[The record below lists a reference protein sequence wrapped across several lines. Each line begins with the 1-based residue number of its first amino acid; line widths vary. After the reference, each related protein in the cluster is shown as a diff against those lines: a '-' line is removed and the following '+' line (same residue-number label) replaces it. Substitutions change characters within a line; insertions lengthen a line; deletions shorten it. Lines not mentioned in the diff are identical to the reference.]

1 VEESLTKSN
10 ERLKATA
17 IDVLARAQKGDRAA
31 VTELQRLIETAPDLW
46 TDLGDLAR
54 QARLAWLDLIGAGV
68 SPLSNATTQA
78 MTALHLDIVG
88 PAPTT
93 LERLLADRI
102 VLCWL
107 QVHYADIV
115 CARAQDGRLQQREYY
130 QRCQER
136 AQRRYLA
143 AIRSLACVR
152 RLLRPGVQVNIAAR
166 QVNVA

>member
-1 VEESLTKSN
+1 
-10 ERLKATA
+10 
-17 IDVLARAQKGDRAA
+17 LARAQKGDRAA
-31 VTELQRLIETAPDLW
+31 VAELQRLIETAPELW

-88 PAPTT
+88 PAPTP

-115 CARAQDGRLQQREYY
+115 CARVQGGSVQQRDYY

-152 RLLRPGVQVNIAAR
+152 RLLQPGVQVNIAAR

>member
-1 VEESLTKSN
+1 
-10 ERLKATA
+10 
-17 IDVLARAQKGDRAA
+17 
-31 VTELQRLIETAPDLW
+31 LQRLIEAAPDLW

-54 QARLAWLDLIGAGV
+54 QARLAWLDLIGGGV
-68 SPLSNATTQA
+68 SPLSDATTRA
-78 MTALHLDIVG
+78 MAALHLDIVG
-88 PAPTT
+88 PAPTP

-115 CARAQDGRLQQREYY
+115 CARVQGGTVQQREYY

-136 AQRRYLA
+136 AQRRYLS

-152 RLLRPGVQVNIAAR
+152 RLLRPDVQVNIAAR